1 MKHLKTTKK
10 DLQTSMKPS
19 ETMRSVRDNLDRHA
33 SLVSAIGGSG
43 SVASLCT
50 CRILEGGKIVRQQDV
65 NL

>member
-33 SLVSAIGGSG
+33 SLASATGGSA
-43 SVASLCT
+43 SVATFCT
-50 CRILEGGKIVRQQDV
+50 CHILEGGKVVRQQDV